1 MEEVQSLTAWRK
13 QKKQQQK
20 KQRISL
26 FELFYWSVVCIL
38 QLRPYSIF
46 ETPPQALIALVCTSE
61 TRNWGLGFLS
71 YKYVTTPNWHEKFI
85 STWQSL
91 SLRPEDSD
99 LCQLEEGRRLYYYRG
114 CQSESLRKT
123 LKDIVFRTRVIL
135 YECWTAGGESVA
147 YLILGLSY
155 GRLNK
160 PKNSRFSI
168 LVSQLIAVILAT
180 NGACYEKSPYKAIT
194 RFSAFTA
201 TSFDMLV
208 KGDTYLTEL
217 SVRYVDT
224 TRRGCVCD
232 GQQSLNFSHKLLGV
246 FKLASAHAP
255 WDPCPFPSISQVFL
269 TEKIK

>member
-1 MEEVQSLTAWRK
+1 M
-13 QKKQQQK
+13 
-20 KQRISL
+20 
-26 FELFYWSVVCIL
+26 
-38 QLRPYSIF
+38 
-46 ETPPQALIALVCTSE
+46 
-61 TRNWGLGFLS
+61 
-71 YKYVTTPNWHEKFI
+71 
-85 STWQSL
+85 
-91 SLRPEDSD
+91 
-99 LCQLEEGRRLYYYRG
+99 
-114 CQSESLRKT
+114 
-123 LKDIVFRTRVIL
+123 
-135 YECWTAGGESVA
+135 
-147 YLILGLSY
+147 ILGLSY

-201 TSFDMLV
+201 TSFDIIDIISRVKLV